1 MNAVGPAAVRPAT
14 AGRAVPSQDGLRLIL
29 AGVAYLLAI
38 CALQL
43 VATAGRAGLGPSV
56 LPSDVMDLRDVVALF
71 GWVGFMISG
80 VSVIVVPNH
89 LRVQVRPS
97 YLPRLHLIAANVGL
111 IGFFA
116 SSLTLS
122 TSAVSDGFL
131 ALVSISFLAFGA
143 GVLGTIL
150 PFLRTQQMNRSQ
162 RGAGTT
168 ES

>member
-1 MNAVGPAAVRPAT
+1 VNAVSLAAVRPAA
-14 AGRAVPSQDGLRLIL
+14 AGGAVPSQDGLRLIL

-43 VATAGRAGLGPSV
+43 IVVAGRAGLGPSV
-56 LPSDVMDLRDVVALF
+56 LPSDVMDVRDVVALF
-71 GWVGFMISG
+71 GWVGLMISG
-80 VSVIVVPNH
+80 VSVIIVPNH

-111 IGFFA
+111 VGVFA

-131 ALVSISFLAFGA
+131 ALVSVSFLAFGA

-150 PFLRTQQMNRSQ
+150 PFLRSQ
-162 RGAGTT
+162 KPNHSYRGAAAD